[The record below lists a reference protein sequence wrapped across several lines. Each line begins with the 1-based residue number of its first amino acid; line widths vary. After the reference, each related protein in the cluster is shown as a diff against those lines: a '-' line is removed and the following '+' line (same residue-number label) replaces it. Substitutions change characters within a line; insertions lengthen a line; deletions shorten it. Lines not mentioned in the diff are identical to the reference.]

1 MNNWQING
9 LPLHP
14 LLVHAVVVLLP
25 LAALM
30 LIIGSVWPAA
40 RRKFG
45 ILTPIIALA
54 ALIAVP
60 LTTQAGEALEKQ
72 TEPSAIL
79 EKHTELGDHL
89 LPWAAGLFLVA
100 LVQWFWF
107 RRARRDSAEAG
118 RRDSAATT
126 RRPVVGIVLAVAA
139 IAISVGAT
147 IDVVR
152 IGDSGAQAIWSDSTS
167 STDQTPTPDGDD

>member
-1 MNNWQING
+1 MNDWQING

-30 LIIGSVWPAA
+30 LILGSLWPAA

-60 LTTQAGEALEKQ
+60 LTTQAGEALERQ

-79 EKHTELGDHL
+79 EQHTELGDHL
-89 LPWAAGLFLVA
+89 LPWAAGLFLIA
-100 LVQWFWF
+100 LAQWLWF
-107 RRARRDSAEAG
+107 RRPRRTDDRPA
-118 RRDSAATT
+118 T

-152 IGDSGAQAIWSDSTS
+152 IGDSGAQAVWMDSTS
-167 STDQTPTPDGDD
+167 STDKVPATDGDD

>member
-1 MNNWQING
+1 MNDWQING

-30 LIIGSVWPAA
+30 LILGSLWPAA
-40 RRKFG
+40 RRRFG

-60 LTTQAGEALEKQ
+60 LTTQAGEALERR

-79 EKHTELGDHL
+79 EQHTELGDHL

-100 LVQWFWF
+100 LVQWLWF
-107 RRARRDSAEAG
+107 RRTRRTEDRPA
-118 RRDSAATT
+118 T
-126 RRPVVGIVLAVAA
+126 RRPLVGIVLAVAA

-152 IGDSGAQAIWSDSTS
+152 IGDSGAQAVWSDSTS
-167 STDQTPTPDGDD
+167 STAPAPASSGDSDD

>member
-1 MNNWQING
+1 MNDWQING

-30 LIIGSVWPAA
+30 LVLGSVWPAA
-40 RRKFG
+40 RRRFG
-45 ILTPIIALA
+45 IFTPIIALA

-60 LTTQAGEALEKQ
+60 LTTQAGEALERR

-79 EKHTELGDHL
+79 ELHTELGDHL
-89 LPWAAGLFLVA
+89 LPWAAGLFLIA
-100 LVQWFWF
+100 LVQWLWF
-107 RRARRDSAEAG
+107 RRTRRSD
-118 RRDSAATT
+118 DHATT

-139 IAISVGAT
+139 IAVSVGAT

-152 IGDSGAQAIWSDSTS
+152 IGDSGAQAVWSDSTTG
-167 STDQTPTPDGDD
+167 TDQAPAPSGDSDD

>member
-1 MNNWQING
+1 MNDWQING

-30 LIIGSVWPAA
+30 LLLGSVWPAA
-40 RRKFG
+40 RRRFG
-45 ILTPIIALA
+45 ILTPIVALA

-60 LTTQAGEALEKQ
+60 LTTQAGEALERQ
-72 TEPSAIL
+72 TEQSAIL
-79 EKHTELGDHL
+79 EQHTELGDHL

-107 RRARRDSAEAG
+107 RRTDDR
-118 RRDSAATT
+118 AAT
-126 RRPVVGIVLAVAA
+126 RRPLVGIVLAVAA
-139 IAISVGAT
+139 IALSVGAT

-152 IGDSGAQAIWSDSTS
+152 IGDSGAQAVWSGSTS
-167 STDQTPTPDGDD
+167 STDQAPATTNDDDD

>member
-1 MNNWQING
+1 MNDWQING

-30 LIIGSVWPAA
+30 LILGSVWPAA
-40 RRKFG
+40 RRTFG

-54 ALIAVP
+54 SLIAVP
-60 LTTQAGEALEKQ
+60 LTTQAGEALERK

-89 LPWAAGLFLVA
+89 LP
-100 LVQWFWF
+100 
-107 RRARRDSAEAG
+107 
-118 RRDSAATT
+118 
-126 RRPVVGIVLAVAA
+126 
-139 IAISVGAT
+139 
-147 IDVVR
+147 
-152 IGDSGAQAIWSDSTS
+152 
-167 STDQTPTPDGDD
+167 

>member
-1 MNNWQING
+1 MNDWQING

-30 LIIGSVWPAA
+30 LILGSVWPAA

-60 LTTQAGEALEKQ
+60 LTTQAGEALERQ

-79 EKHTELGDHL
+79 EQHTELGDHL

-100 LVQWFWF
+100 LAQWLWF
-107 RRARRDSAEAG
+107 HRTRRTD
-118 RRDSAATT
+118 DHATT
-126 RRPVVGIVLAVAA
+126 RRPIIVGIVLAVAA

-152 IGDSGAQAIWSDSTS
+152 IGDSGAQAVWSDSTS
-167 STDQTPTPDGDD
+167 STSTDQAPAPDGDDD

>member
-1 MNNWQING
+1 MNDWQING

-30 LIIGSVWPAA
+30 LILGSVWPAA

-60 LTTQAGEALEKQ
+60 LTTQAGEALERR

-79 EKHTELGDHL
+79 EQHTELGDHL

-100 LVQWFWF
+100 LVQWLWF
-107 RRARRDSAEAG
+107 RRTRRTEDRPAARR
-118 RRDSAATT
+118 
-126 RRPVVGIVLAVAA
+126 PLVGIVLAVAA
-139 IAISVGAT
+139 IAVSVGAT

-152 IGDSGAQAIWSDSTS
+152 IGDSGAQAVWSDSTS
-167 STDQTPTPDGDD
+167 STGTDQAPAPGDDD